1 MVVGRPHNL
10 HMKLPDVLIDGAAQ
24 SPTIGFEPAPSGG
37 DSVWWS
43 EGEDWR
49 CTIALPVRTPNS
61 LLVPNVSGPTTSSAG
76 GFSAWKARPH
86 LLHYRGRHPQQCRSN
101 AQGLNDI
108 MSQLG
113 ALFPDSIIEAGPA
126 AREKYVEE
134 LQHSRFCRVVRCDY
148 SYRSRLYDSVAAG
161 CVPVLINDGWHLT
174 VALLQ
179 MQVCCDTQTL
189 L

>member
-1 MVVGRPHNL
+1 MY
-10 HMKLPDVLIDGAAQ
+10 DC
-24 SPTIGFEPAPSGG
+24 PSGP
-37 DSVWWS
+37 DT
-43 EGEDWR
+43 E
-49 CTIALPVRTPNS
+49 LTPCAEREWPYNQ
-61 LLVPNVSGPTTSSAG
+61 LCRWFFRVST
-76 GFSAWKARPH
+76 PH

-134 LQHSRFCRVVRCDY
+134 LQHSRFCLVVRCDY

-174 VALLQ
+174 VAPFADAGLLRYADFTLTLPES
-179 MQVCCDTQTL
+179 MFLVHPPSVLSYIYTMSECGCMECTQT
-189 L
+189 